1 MINAKEFIKALDEL
15 EAAKGISKE
24 SIILALKEAMEK
36 GFIKQLGISTNSD
49 LEDAK
54 VRVDIDAKKG
64 TIEMF
69 VLKNVVDEVED
80 DFLEISLDDAN
91 KDGGQY
97 QVGDVYEIPV
107 STDELTK
114 LTAQN
119 VKSVLRQKISEAE
132 KQALY
137 EAYSDKMGEMIQ
149 GIVEKVDERST
160 IVNIGRTSVY
170 LPNNQKIPGET
181 FRIGEQI
188 RLYVVNVQ
196 STPKGAQVIV
206 SRSDAGFLK
215 RLFEEEIS
223 EIYEG
228 IVLIKDIAREA
239 GERSKVAVISADPNV
254 DPIGACIGPNGSR
267 IQKIC
272 SALGN
277 TKEKEK
283 IDIIA
288 YHQNPGLFIM
298 EALKPATV
306 VGVVLYES
314 EKRAVAV
321 VRNNE
326 LSLAIGKRGVNAR
339 LAVKL
344 TGWNI
349 DIKEQDDAM
358 RLGLV
363 YLSADDLR
371 RQDEAAKM
379 QKVATLLDEHYDNVT
394 EEEELIDDYS
404 ENVSEEALDH
414 QEVTADDMVA
424 VEESTE
430 ETTVPSKEKE
440 PATKEEP
447 VTETTAVHTKVKLA
461 DLEKELE
468 DEKKRRERQA
478 QYASRRKKAYREE
491 VAEEDS
497 KAEPETKVADRST
510 YMSIYTEEELEELD
524 REEQDVEEYEEDDI
538 DYDEFDSYYD
548 DDNR

>member
-15 EAAKGISKE
+15 EATKGISKE
-24 SIILALKEAMEK
+24 SIIKALKEAMEK
-36 GFIKQLGISTNSD
+36 GFVKQLDSANNGD
-49 LEDAK
+49 LEESK

-64 TIEMF
+64 TIDMF
-69 VLKNVVDEVED
+69 ILKNVVEEVED
-80 DFLEISLDDAN
+80 DCLEIALEDVN
-91 KDGGQY
+91 KEEEKY
-97 QVGDVYEIPV
+97 HVGDVYEIPV
-107 STDELTK
+107 STDDLTK

-119 VKSVLRQKISEAE
+119 IKSVLRQKISEAE
-132 KQALY
+132 KLAIY
-137 EAYSDKMGEMIQ
+137 EAFIDKKGEMVQ

-160 IVNIGRTSVY
+160 IVNLGRTSVY
-170 LPNNQKIPGET
+170 LPNSQKIPGET

-188 RLYVVNVQ
+188 KLYVVDVL
-196 STPKGAQVIV
+196 STTKGAQINV
-206 SRSDAGFLK
+206 SRSDAGFLR
-215 RLFEEEIS
+215 RLFEEEIH

-228 IVLIKDIAREA
+228 VVMIKDIAREA
-239 GERSKVAVISADPNV
+239 GERSKIAVVTNDPNV

-272 SALGN
+272 ASLGN

-288 YHQNPGLFIM
+288 YHTNPGLFIV

-306 VGVVLYES
+306 VGVVLHEE

-349 DIKEQDDAM
+349 DIKEQDEAM
-358 RLGLV
+358 KLGILYV
-363 YLSADDLR
+363 SPEELK
-371 RQDEAAKM
+371 RQEDMKKFRME
-379 QKVATLLDEHYDNVT
+379 QDTEKVIEHVEPV
-394 EEEELIDDYS
+394 EEETEVPEEIVSIEQPAIDVGEEKAEGEAEEIS
-404 ENVSEEALDH
+404 ETVETSEK
-414 QEVTADDMVA
+414 
-424 VEESTE
+424 ESPAE
-430 ETTVPSKEKE
+430 KVETTVV
-440 PATKEEP
+440 A
-447 VTETTAVHTKVKLA
+447 TKVKLA

-468 DEKKRRERQA
+468 NEKKRRDRQN
-478 QYASRRKKAYREE
+478 QYFSHRKKFTKDGDNEE
-491 VAEEDS
+491 EKETTKEE
-497 KAEPETKVADRST
+497 KTPVVDRST
-510 YMSIYTEEELEELD
+510 YMSIYTDEELEELE
-524 REEQDVEEYEEDDI
+524 REEADNDYEDEDEI